1 MAAKLPSHASLSP
14 CFTPAIYVHVSDWV
28 GGESPLFIMLS
39 YCWAFRIL
47 DLVPHFLLSVEH
59 FLDGE
64 IKSLFWPI

>member
-39 YCWAFRIL
+39 YCWVFRIL
-47 DLVPHFLLSVEH
+47 DLMPHFLLSVEH